1 MTLNLRQMAWPWL
14 VVLLAFFMHAAAAE
28 ETVCIENATIDEL
41 RQAVAAG
48 GVTSVDLVQRY
59 TARIEAYDRAGPRLN
74 SIRELNPDALAIAG
88 KLAAAARKGNRPLEG
103 IPILLKDNIATGD
116 AQHTTAG
123 SLALVDA
130 RAHRDATVAKLL
142 RDAGAVILG
151 KTNLTEFAN
160 ILAVGMPSGYS
171 SLGGQVR
178 NAYAPEVNEKGIPF
192 VPPGGSSSGSAV
204 AVAAGFAA
212 AAIGTETSGS
222 LLSPANQN
230 GVVTVKPTVGLISR
244 AGIIPIAA
252 SQDTA
257 GPLTRTVRDAA
268 ILLNVLA
275 AHDPRDPATR
285 HLQRPADY
293 TKFLDPDGLRG
304 ARIGVPSDPSDPGN
318 DVYYKPLR
326 PPQAAVMR
334 EVIAVLEAK
343 GATVIRANMPT
354 RGWIGGPGTEAAIL
368 NRNPESPNRNQPARV
383 PAIYLYELKHDM
395 NAYLRDWAKDAKVR
409 TLGDIIA
416 FNKQNAERALRFG
429 QDIFLAAEETRGDL
443 SEAEYKSARQMDLR
457 ASRTLGIDA
466 YMDEHKLDAI
476 LFPANAGAA
485 IAAKAGYPIVLVP
498 AGMVTGPAPVPPGT
512 VTAASDKETPE
523 YPYGATFTGR
533 AWSEPVL
540 LRLAYAFEQATKAR
554 RMPPGLQP
562 LAGCAPKPAA
572 TELKQ

>member
-1 MTLNLRQMAWPWL
+1 MQPLNRPQMGWPWL
-14 VVLLAFFMHAAAAE
+14 VLLLALGMPAAAAE
-28 ETVCIENATIDEL
+28 ETVCIENTTIDEL
-41 RQAVAAG
+41 TRAFAAG
-48 GVTSVDLVQRY
+48 RITSVDLVRGY

-74 SIRELNPDALAIAG
+74 AIRELNPDALAIAG
-88 KLAAAARKGNRPLEG
+88 KLDAAARKRSRPLEG
-103 IPILLKDNIATGD
+103 IPILIKDNIATGD

-123 SLALVDA
+123 SLALADA
-130 RAHRDATVAKLL
+130 RAQRDATVVKLL

-178 NAYAPEVNEKGIPF
+178 NPYAPEVNEAGIPF

-230 GVVTVKPTVGLISR
+230 GLVTVKPTVGLISR

-275 AHDPRDPATR
+275 VRDPRDPETR

-293 TKFLDPDGLRG
+293 TKFLDPNGLRG
-304 ARIGVPSDPSDPGN
+304 ARIGVPSDPADPGN

-334 EVIAVLEAK
+334 EAIAALEAA
-343 GATVIRANMPT
+343 GATVIRANIPT
-354 RGWIGGPGTEAAIL
+354 GGWIGGPGTEAAIL
-368 NRNPESPNRNQPARV
+368 NRNPESPSKNQPARV

-409 TLGDIIA
+409 TLADIIA
-416 FNKQNAERALRFG
+416 FNKANADRALRFG

-443 SEAEYKSARQMDLR
+443 SETEYISARRMDLR
-457 ASRTLGIDA
+457 SSRTLGLDA

-476 LFPANAGAA
+476 LFPANTGAS
-485 IAAKAGYPIVLVP
+485 IAAKAGYPSVLVP

-523 YPYGATFTGR
+523 YPYGVTFTGR

-554 RMPPGLQP
+554 RMPPGVP
-562 LAGCAPKPAA
+562 ALARGCAPKSTAK
-572 TELKQ
+572 E

>member
-1 MTLNLRQMAWPWL
+1 MNGRQTAWLWL
-14 VVLLAFFMHAAAAE
+14 VLLIALVTPPAAAE

-41 RQAVAAG
+41 KGALAAG
-48 GVTSVDLVQRY
+48 RVTSVDLVRGY

-88 KLAAAARKGNRPLEG
+88 KLDAARNKGRPLAG

-123 SLALVDA
+123 SLALADA
-130 RAHRDATVAKLL
+130 QAQRDATVAKLL
-142 RDAGAVILG
+142 REAGAVILG
-151 KTNLTEFAN
+151 KANLTEFAN

-178 NAYAPEVNEKGIPF
+178 NPYAPEVNAAGIPF
-192 VPPGGSSSGSAV
+192 VPPGGSSAGSAV

-230 GVVTVKPTVGLISR
+230 GLVTVKPTVGLISR
-244 AGIIPIAA
+244 AGIVPIAA

-268 ILLNVLA
+268 ILLNILA
-275 AHDPRDPATR
+275 ARDPPDPATK

-304 ARIGVPSDPSDPGN
+304 ARIGVPSDPADPGN

-326 PPQAAVMR
+326 PPAAAVMR
-334 EVIAVLEAK
+334 EVIAVLEAA
-343 GATVIRANMPT
+343 GATVVRANMPT

-368 NRNPESPNRNQPARV
+368 NTNPESPTRNQPARV

-395 NAYLRDWAKDAKVR
+395 NAYLRDWAKGARVR
-409 TLGDIIA
+409 TLSDIIA
-416 FNKQNAERALRFG
+416 FNKQNADRALRFG

-443 SEAEYKSARQMDLR
+443 SEMEYKSARQMDLR

-466 YMDEHKLDAI
+466 YMDAHKLDAI
-476 LFPANAGAA
+476 LFPGTAGAS
-485 IAAKAGYPIVLVP
+485 IAAKAGYPSVLVP
-498 AGMVTGPAPVPPGT
+498 AGMVTGPSALPPG
-512 VTAASDKETPE
+512 AASATSDQETPP
-523 YPYGATFTGR
+523 YPFGATFTGR

-554 RMPPGLQP
+554 RMPPGLPP
-562 LAGCAPKPAA
+562 LAPTCAPK
-572 TELKQ
+572 TTSKE

>member
-1 MTLNLRQMAWPWL
+1 MSSFKRPAWPWL
-14 VVLLAFFMHAAAAE
+14 VLMLSVVMPAAAAE
-28 ETVCIENATIDEL
+28 ENVCIENATIDEL
-41 RQAVAAG
+41 KGALSAG
-48 GVTSVDLVQRY
+48 RVTSADLVRGY
-59 TARIEAYDRAGPRLN
+59 SARIEAYDRAGPRLN
-74 SIRELNPDALAIAG
+74 SIREMNPDALAIAG
-88 KLAAAARKGNRPLEG
+88 KLDGERKKNRPLEG
-103 IPILLKDNIATGD
+103 VPILLKDNIATGD

-123 SLALVDA
+123 SLALAEA
-130 RAHRDATVAKLL
+130 RAQRDATVTKLL

-160 ILAVGMPSGYS
+160 ILATGMPSGYS

-178 NAYAPEVNEKGIPF
+178 NAYAPEVNAAGIPF

-275 AHDPRDPATR
+275 ARDPRDPATKQLR
-285 HLQRPADY
+285 RPPDY
-293 TKFLDPDGLRG
+293 TKFLDPNGLRG
-304 ARIGVPSDPSDPGN
+304 ARIGVPSDPADPGN

-326 PPQAAVMR
+326 PPQAEVMR
-334 EVIAVLEAK
+334 NVIAVLEAA

-368 NRNPESPNRNQPARV
+368 NTNPESPNKNQPARV

-395 NAYLRDWAKDAKVR
+395 NAYLKDWTKDAKVR
-409 TLGDIIA
+409 TMADIIA
-416 FNKQNAERALRFG
+416 FNKANADRALRFN

-443 SEAEYKSARQMDLR
+443 SEIEYKSARQMDLR
-457 ASRTLGIDA
+457 SSRTLGIDA
-466 YMDEHKLDAI
+466 YMDAHKLDAI
-476 LFPANAGAA
+476 LFPANSGAS
-485 IAAKAGYPIVLVP
+485 IAAKAGYPSVLVP
-498 AGMVTGPAPVPPGT
+498 AGMVTGPAPIPPGT
-512 VTAASDKETPE
+512 AVATIDRDTPE

-554 RMPPGLQP
+554 RMPPDVP
-562 LAGCAPKPAA
+562 SLATGCAPKSTAK
-572 TELKQ
+572 E